1 MTSTTSLAK
10 IGRGAAA
17 DLQPGKVFLP
27 LHQGHSEPARRSH
40 GVEYH
45 LPEDHLPTVIARCQT
60 RQDVQLAIRTA
71 RTHGL
76 AISVRGGDS
85 GSIGRVLKRGG
96 MVIDLSAMRHVA
108 VDPATR
114 VAIVAGG
121 ATVNDVVAAAA
132 AHGLTP
138 VTGIRGT
145 VGLAAICSRRRLC

>member
-1 MTSTTSLAK
+1 MGAEVPRGEVGDEEPQRRLPKSDGAPLPICNRAK
-10 IGRGAAA
+10 SSCRFTKAILSQRVVRTA
-17 DLQPGKVFLP
+17 LNTI
-27 LHQGHSEPARRSH
+27 
-40 GVEYH
+40 

-114 VAIVAGG
+114 VAIVAGAG
-121 ATVNDVVAAAA
+121 
-132 AHGLTP
+132 
-138 VTGIRGT
+138 
-145 VGLAAICSRRRLC
+145 RRSTMSSQRPPRTD